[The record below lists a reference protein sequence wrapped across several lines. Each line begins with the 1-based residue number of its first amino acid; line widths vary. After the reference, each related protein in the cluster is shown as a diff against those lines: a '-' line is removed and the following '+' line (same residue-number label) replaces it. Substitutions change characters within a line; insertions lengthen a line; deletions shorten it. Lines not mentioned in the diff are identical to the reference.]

1 MLELHSASAG
11 SGKTYT
17 LAKKYIWY
25 LLTVSSEDLP
35 RVTRLRTV
43 PELTDSARHILAMTF
58 TNKATAEMQQRI
70 LLRLFELAEVPAS
83 ISGVGNQMRLCGPDY
98 LEDFVKDLAGATRIC
113 DVEAPLITASKI
125 ATLAGKA
132 LALLLENYSDFKV
145 STIDSFFQLVLRTL
159 AYETDHNDNYQVE
172 LDSEFLSQM
181 AVDGTLEEIDSN
193 TRDADTPY
201 WVRKLIARSGKGWN
215 IFQRKLNKGFGSS
228 PYKDFVQSVSRL
240 ENEDYKLRRKVVEH
254 YLGSNPDLRSL
265 YSQLEEY
272 FEQPVNQTAQRLSEA
287 AGQAFSLLPAEMLQ
301 PGIKSIDVK
310 GLVNRLRA
318 LKQGAM
324 PVSAKDIKDYPV
336 HISAERLEKNSISK
350 LLSQSNVNVAALS
363 EAMAVCA
370 DLLDKFLTLIQDEDY
385 RLWHIYAENLPYFAL
400 FGIVGR
406 KRRDYLE
413 ETGSVELSETAFI
426 LHDIID
432 DSDTPFVYERLGS
445 TLNHFLID
453 EFQDTSRLQ
462 WENMRPLLQESLS
475 RNNDNLIIGD
485 AKQSIYRFRNADPS
499 IITTKAPRD
508 FSRDIMMRGN
518 APGEN
523 TNYRSALHVV
533 QFNNSFFEY
542 AARRLDAVSDAAGR
556 DNLSFCQLYANVVQQ
571 PHKRKNEGYVEVS
584 VTDDSDE
591 VFMRNSLDR
600 LPLLVRDMLDRGYHQ
615 RDICILVAK
624 NAEAEA
630 VVKAFAD
637 FKEPEG
643 MVHRDLR
650 VESEQSLKVESSQA
664 VRTIVSVLESMAKG
678 FAPKNANIDD
688 VQSDASD
695 VSDTVEVP
703 EAADSPDTTK
713 QASESVYWSD
723 VATAFKL
730 FELQHPEGS
739 MAEKLDR
746 FLESG
751 TGSDAVTEILD
762 KMPSLSIPA
771 IVEGVNACFLPES
784 VRMADAAYIAAFQDQ
799 VLEYCEHRSTDIGS
813 FLKWWDRRRIT
824 ASITPAE
831 DSDAVHVM
839 TIHKSKGLEFGCV
852 ILPFVNWE
860 TADAKGGSSRSEWR
874 WVEPVFSDK
883 VPIAMPPLLPVNTNA
898 GLEATPHEGLLW
910 EYYDMARMDT
920 VNKAY
925 VAFTRA
931 SRELYIMARANAKL
945 AGGASTKKSTGD
957 APVYPSVG
965 NMLADFVSGGLDCR
979 EESDIARLEP
989 ADVDCTRES
998 ETREK
1003 VVKNGIRKSEV
1014 TTVMASIGVRQ
1025 ECVCKDV
1032 SDNKEGRAV
1041 AIDGYIS
1048 YMPSDNLLVCREEGN
1063 IADEEDTDPRSEGNL
1078 KHAVLENVF
1087 HIDDLHE
1094 AVRKLWLQGLVSRV
1108 AASKIEDDLSEK
1120 LHEEEV
1126 ARWFDGT
1133 GKVYNERNIVGGRGG
1148 KLMRPDRIVV
1158 YADGHAEVI
1167 DYKFGAIDESG
1178 KHKRQ
1183 VSKYVKAL
1191 EESGLFQRVD
1201 GYLWYLNMSAIVPV
1215 VTG

>member
-25 LLTVSSEDLP
+25 LLTISSDDVP

-43 PELTDSARHILAMTF
+43 AELGDSARHILAMTF

-83 ISGVGNQMRLCGPDY
+83 ITGSGKDMHLKGPDY
-98 LEDFVKDLAGATRIC
+98 LEDFVKELGGANQLC
-113 DVEAPLITASKI
+113 DVEAPLVIAGKLAS
-125 ATLAGKA
+125 LAGKA

-193 TRDADTPY
+193 ARDADTPY

-240 ENEDYKLRRKVVEH
+240 ENEDYKLQRKVVER
-254 YLGSNPDLRSL
+254 YLDSNPDLRSL
-265 YSQLEEY
+265 YAQLEEY
-272 FEQPVNQTAQRLSEA
+272 FELPVNEAALHLSEA
-287 AGQAFSLLPAEMLQ
+287 AAKAFAQLPKEMLV
-301 PGIKSIDVK
+301 PGIKSVDVK

-318 LKQGAM
+318 LKQGEM
-324 PVSAKDIKDYPV
+324 PVSAKDMRDYPV
-336 HISAERLEKNSISK
+336 HISPERLEKNSISK
-350 LLSQSNVNVAALS
+350 LLVQSNANVAALT
-363 EAMAVCA
+363 EAMTECA
-370 DLLDKFLTLIQDEDY
+370 EYLDKYLKLTQDEDY

-413 ETGSVELSETAFI
+413 ETGSVELSETAYI

-432 DSDTPFVYERLGS
+432 ESDTPFVYERLGS

-475 RNNDNLIIGD
+475 RSNDNLIIGD

-499 IITTKAPRD
+499 IITTKVPRD
-508 FSRDIMMRGN
+508 FSRDIQMRGN

-542 AARRLDAVSDAAGR
+542 AARRLDAVSEAADR
-556 DNLSFCQLYANVVQQ
+556 DNLSFRQLYANVVQQ
-571 PHKRKNEGYVEVS
+571 PAKRKNEGYVEVT
-584 VTDDSDE
+584 VTDESDE
-591 VFMRNSLDR
+591 AFMRASLAK
-600 LPLLVRDMLDRGYHQ
+600 LPLMVHDMLDRGYRQ

-630 VVKAFAD
+630 VVKTFAD

-643 MVHRDLR
+643 MPHREVR
-650 VESEQSLKVESSQA
+650 VESEQSLKVDSSQA

-678 FAPKNANIDD
+678 FAPKNIDPEN
-688 VQSDASD
+688 VQLEGQDIADAPDAPDDAKKASD
-695 VSDTVEVP
+695 
-703 EAADSPDTTK
+703 
-713 QASESVYWSD
+713 SVYWSD

-751 TGSDAVTEILD
+751 TGTDAVTEILD
-762 KMPSLSIPA
+762 RMPSLSIPA

-784 VRMADAAYIAAFQDQ
+784 LRKADAAYIAAFQDQ

-813 FLKWWDRRRIT
+813 FLKWWDRRRVT

-839 TIHKSKGLEFGCV
+839 TIHKSKGLEFDCV

-883 VPIAMPPLLPVNTNA
+883 VPLDMPPLLPINTN
-898 GLEATPHEGLLW
+898 GLLEDTPHEGLLW

-931 SRELYIMARANAKL
+931 SRELYIMSRATAKL
-945 AGGASTKKSTGD
+945 SGSSSKKSAD
-957 APVYPSVG
+957 AAPSYPSVG
-965 NMLADFVSGGLDCR
+965 NMLADFVAGGLDDR
-979 EESDIARLEP
+979 EESDVARLAP
-989 ADVDCTRES
+989 VDVECNRES

-1003 VVKNGIRKSEV
+1003 VVKNGVRKSEI
-1014 TTVMASIGVRQ
+1014 TTITAAIGERPQSVSSKKKDNEDDGAVSI
-1025 ECVCKDV
+1025 
-1032 SDNKEGRAV
+1032 EGYV
-1041 AIDGYIS
+1041 S
-1048 YMPSDNLLVCREEGN
+1048 YMPGDNLLVCREEGN
-1063 IADEEDTDPRSEGNL
+1063 LAEEEDPDPRSEGNL
-1078 KHAVLENVF
+1078 KHAVLENVV
-1087 HIDDLHE
+1087 DTGDLHE
-1094 AVRKLWLQGLVSRV
+1094 AVRKLWLQGLVSRTM
-1108 AASKIEDDLSEK
+1108 AAEIEADLSEK
-1120 LHEEEV
+1120 INDAEV

-1133 GKVYNERNIVGGRGG
+1133 GKVYNERSIVGGKGG
-1148 KLMRPDRIVV
+1148 RLMRPDRIVV
-1158 YADGHAEVI
+1158 YDDGHAEVV
-1167 DYKFGAIDESG
+1167 DYKFGAVDESG
-1178 KHKRQ
+1178 KHMRQ
-1183 VSKYVKAL
+1183 VRNYMKAL
-1191 EESGLFQRVD
+1191 AASGLFERVD
-1201 GYLWYLNMSAIVPV
+1201 GYLWYLNMATIVPV
-1215 VTG
+1215 EVG

>member
-25 LLTVSSEDLP
+25 LLTISSEDLP

-43 PELTDSARHILAMTF
+43 AELGDSARHILAMTF

-83 ISGVGNQMRLCGPDY
+83 ITGSGKEMRLKGPDY
-98 LEDFVKDLAGATRIC
+98 LEDFVKELSGAKHLC
-113 DVEAPLITASKI
+113 DVETPLVTAGKI
-125 ATLAGKA
+125 ASLAGKA

-201 WVRKLIARSGKGWN
+201 WVKKLIARSGKGWN

-228 PYKDFVQSVSRL
+228 PYNDFVQSVSRL
-240 ENEDYKLRRKVVEH
+240 ENEDYKLQRKVVEH
-254 YLGSNPDLRSL
+254 YLDSNPDLRSL
-265 YSQLEEY
+265 YEQLEEY
-272 FEQPVNQTAQRLSEA
+272 FELPVIEAAQHLSEA
-287 AGQAFSLLPAEMLQ
+287 ASRAFALLPTEMLA

-310 GLVNRLRA
+310 GLVSRLRA
-318 LKQGAM
+318 LKQGEM
-324 PVSAKDIKDYPV
+324 PVKASDVQAYPV
-336 HISAERLEKNSISK
+336 HISPERLEKNSISK
-350 LLSQSNVNVAALS
+350 LLIQSNANIAALT
-363 EAMAVCA
+363 EAMTACA
-370 DLLDKFLTLIQDEDY
+370 QCLDNYLKLTQDEDY

-413 ETGSVELSETAFI
+413 ETGSVELSETAYI

-432 DSDTPFVYERLGS
+432 ESDTPFVYERLGS

-475 RNNDNLIIGD
+475 RSNDNLIIGD

-499 IITTKAPRD
+499 IITTKVPRD
-508 FSRDIMMRGN
+508 FSRDIHMRGN

-542 AARRLDAVSDAAGR
+542 AARRLDAVSEAAER
-556 DNLSFCQLYANVVQQ
+556 DNLSFRQLYANVVQQ
-571 PHKRKNEGYVEVS
+571 PAKRKNEGYVEVS
-584 VTDDSDE
+584 VTDE
-591 VFMRNSLDR
+591 PNEAFMSSSLAK
-600 LPLLVRDMLDRGYHQ
+600 LPLMVRDMLDRGYRQ
-615 RDICILVAK
+615 RDICILVAR
-624 NAEAEA
+624 NVEAEA
-630 VVKAFAD
+630 VVKTFAD
-637 FKEPEG
+637 FEEPEG
-643 MVHRDLR
+643 MPHRDVR
-650 VESEQSLKVESSQA
+650 FESEQSLKVESSQA

-678 FAPKNANIDD
+678 FAPKNIDPED
-688 VQSDASD
+688 VQSNALGEAKKTSD
-695 VSDTVEVP
+695 
-703 EAADSPDTTK
+703 
-713 QASESVYWSD
+713 SVYWSD

-739 MAEKLDR
+739 MAEKLDL
-746 FLESG
+746 FLESCTG
-751 TGSDAVTEILD
+751 TDAVTEILD
-762 KMPSLSIPA
+762 RMPSLSIPA
-771 IVEGVNACFLPES
+771 IVEGVCACFLPES
-784 VRMADAAYIAAFQDQ
+784 LRKADAAYIAAFQDQ

-813 FLKWWDRRRIT
+813 FLKWWDRRRVT

-839 TIHKSKGLEFGCV
+839 TIHKSKGLEFDCV

-883 VPIAMPPLLPVNTNA
+883 VPFEMPPLLPINTN
-898 GLEATPHEGLLW
+898 GLLEDTPHEGLLW

-931 SRELYIMARANAKL
+931 SRELYIMARATAKL
-945 AGGASTKKSTGD
+945 SGGSSKKSGD
-957 APVYPSVG
+957 AAPSYPSVG
-965 NMLADFVSGGLDCR
+965 NMLADFVAGGLDDR
-979 EESDIARLEP
+979 EESDVARLAP
-989 ADVDCTRES
+989 ADMECNRES
-998 ETREK
+998 ETIEK
-1003 VVKNGIRKSEV
+1003 AVKNGVRKSEI
-1014 TTVMASIGVRQ
+1014 TTITATIGVRPQ
-1025 ECVCKDV
+1025 SVSRKEKDDEDDGAV
-1032 SDNKEGRAV
+1032 LIEGYV
-1041 AIDGYIS
+1041 S
-1048 YMPSDNLLVCREEGN
+1048 YMPCDNLLVCREEGN
-1063 IADEEDTDPRSEGNL
+1063 LAEEDDPDPRSEGNL
-1078 KHAVLENVF
+1078 KHAVLENVI
-1087 HIDDLHE
+1087 HTDDLHE
-1094 AVRKLWLQGLVSRV
+1094 AVRKLWLQGLVSRTM
-1108 AASKIEDDLSEK
+1108 AAEIETDLSEK
-1120 LHEEEV
+1120 INDEKV

-1133 GKVYNERNIVGGRGG
+1133 GKVYNERSIVGGRGG
-1148 KLMRPDRIVV
+1148 RLMRPDRIVV
-1158 YADGHAEVI
+1158 YDDGHAEVV
-1167 DYKFGAIDESG
+1167 DYKFGAVDESG
-1178 KHKRQ
+1178 KHRRQ
-1183 VSKYVKAL
+1183 VCNYVKAL
-1191 EESGLFQRVD
+1191 AASGLFERVD
-1201 GYLWYLNMSAIVPV
+1201 GYLWYLNMATIVPV
-1215 VTG
+1215 EVS